1 MKNKLYLLLI
11 TVMACFAL
19 SACGDSDEGTKEMK
33 TYEYDNSGDV
43 VIENDSLKLSVSGS
57 STQLEVTDKAT
68 GKVYRSNPTAE
79 DVEKYANA
87 DGHYKDVLSSTLNL
101 TYSNNTDTKKEID
114 NYSQC
119 IRDNKFYKIEKV
131 NDNEIKVSY
140 SVGDFEKT
148 YTCPVE
154 VSTQKLCLL

>member
-79 DVEKYANA
+79 DVCKCRW
-87 DGHYKDVLSSTLNL
+87 TLQRCVKLNFEPYL
-101 TYSNNTDTKKEID
+101 LQQYGYEE
-114 NYSQC
+114 
-119 IRDNKFYKIEKV
+119 RD
-131 NDNEIKVSY
+131 
-140 SVGDFEKT
+140 
-148 YTCPVE
+148 
-154 VSTQKLCLL
+154 

>member
-87 DGHYKDVLSSTLNL
+87 DGHYKDVLLSL
-101 TYSNNTDTKKEID
+101 IH
-114 NYSQC
+114 
-119 IRDNKFYKIEKV
+119 I
-131 NDNEIKVSY
+131 
-140 SVGDFEKT
+140 
-148 YTCPVE
+148 
-154 VSTQKLCLL
+154 

>member
-68 GKVYRSNPTAE
+68 GKVYRSNPTAVSE
-79 DVEKYANA
+79 LLKC
-87 DGHYKDVLSSTLNL
+87 HFLSYCEL
-101 TYSNNTDTKKEID
+101 TFFSRMC
-114 NYSQC
+114 NYSAPRHLRKNRT
-119 IRDNKFYKIEKV
+119 IVIY
-131 NDNEIKVSY
+131 
-140 SVGDFEKT
+140 
-148 YTCPVE
+148 
-154 VSTQKLCLL
+154 

>member
-87 DGHYKDVLSSTLNL
+87 DGTLLTPTILIRRKRLITILSVFGTIS
-101 TYSNNTDTKKEID
+101 
-114 NYSQC
+114 
-119 IRDNKFYKIEKV
+119 F
-131 NDNEIKVSY
+131 IKLR
-140 SVGDFEKT
+140 K
-148 YTCPVE
+148 
-154 VSTQKLCLL
+154 

>member
-1 MKNKLYLLLI
+1 MNNKLYLLLI
-11 TVMACFAL
+11 TVMECFAL

-101 TYSNNTDTKKEID
+101 TYSNSTDTKKEID
-114 NYSQC
+114 NYSQ
-119 IRDNKFYKIEKV
+119 
-131 NDNEIKVSY
+131 
-140 SVGDFEKT
+140 
-148 YTCPVE
+148 
-154 VSTQKLCLL
+154 